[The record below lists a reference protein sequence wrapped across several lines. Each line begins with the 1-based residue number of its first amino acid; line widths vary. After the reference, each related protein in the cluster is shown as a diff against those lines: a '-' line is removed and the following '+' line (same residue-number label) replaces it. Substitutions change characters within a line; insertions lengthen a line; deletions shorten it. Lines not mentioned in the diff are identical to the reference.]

1 MFAAPCHKRDQVL
14 SYIIR
19 MSEAPLLAKTPK
31 FEVWTVDSPIQ
42 IKKSSEKELSLSSKN
57 IRKVIASEVALIASN
72 SIYHVTLEISS
83 DTSSISNT
91 IALFDTTTLSLTN
104 TTTDVYD
111 LEICRATL
119 FTTIVTIL
127 PIASQFQSSTLQY
140 LVDLLNLSIIPA
152 IPLSSTHA
160 GTDVIACL
168 YGLSGYRMY
177 TPKGLLPAA
186 EALKL
191 GRLKPLTLT
200 AVEGS
205 ILSSNNYL
213 WVGSGCLL
221 NAYLTHIAPT
231 IDCTSALF
239 CEVLGYSGESYD
251 PLLYETHHAHR
262 GQMNSASNLRML
274 LENSKKYLT
283 STVKKELRI
292 MTLLESFPQVNG
304 PALDYLTIASK

>member
-1 MFAAPCHKRDQVL
+1 
-14 SYIIR
+14 

-31 FEVWTVDSPIQ
+31 FEVWTVDSPVQ
-42 IKKSSEKELSLSSKN
+42 IKKSSEKEISLSSKN

-72 SIYHVTLEISS
+72 SNYQVTLELAP
-83 DTSSISNT
+83 DTSFSVNSD
-91 IALFDTTTLSLTN
+91 AFDTSKFSSIN

-127 PIASQFQSSTLQY
+127 PIASQFQSNTLQY

-160 GTDVIACL
+160 GTDFIACL
-168 YGLSGYRMY
+168 YGLSSYRMY
-177 TPKGLLPAA
+177 TPKGLLPAV

-191 GRLKPLTLT
+191 GRLKPITLS

-231 IDCTSALF
+231 IDCISALF

-251 PLLYETHHAHR
+251 PLLYDTHHAHR

-283 STVKKELRI
+283 STMKKEVRI